1 MRQILFLFA
10 IMACIAY
17 QSTKVSAKVNTL
29 EQIQNL
35 TNESIIGFWVSEIDC
50 PQNDMT
56 MIFELNF
63 SDDGR
68 CIVKCKWF
76 YKEESKEA
84 LGKATYGLTNNKLII
99 NFLNEKEVI
108 RMDNIFEQRNI
119 YNIKFKDGKLV
130 IENSPQFRNIDINF
144 GRGYK
149 NRGFSK
155 IVF

>member
-35 TNESIIGFWVSEIDC
+35 TNESLIGF
-50 PQNDMT
+50 
-56 MIFELNF
+56 
-63 SDDGR
+63 
-68 CIVKCKWF
+68 
-76 YKEESKEA
+76 
-84 LGKATYGLTNNKLII
+84 
-99 NFLNEKEVI
+99 
-108 RMDNIFEQRNI
+108 
-119 YNIKFKDGKLV
+119 LV